1 MNNFLSKTI
10 EAATLIAILPACLA
24 LGTMMLVAWCLAE
37 SKGLTPPPGGYIE

>member
-1 MNNFLSKTI
+1 MKTILIKSI